1 MNVFIR
7 RIIAIS
13 VLVLSTF
20 ILGSSKLLS
29 RKLANKTYSKL
40 VEISIN
46 VFEWIKLGL
55 LFLDS
60 TISNLIA

>member
-13 VLVLSTF
+13 VLILSTF

-40 VEISIN
+40 VEISI
-46 VFEWIKLGL
+46 
-55 LFLDS
+55 S
-60 TISNLIA
+60 MYSNG